1 MTLALKYRPKEFKDV
16 IGQKATTTILAA
28 MIAKDKLS
36 QVLLFT
42 GPSGVGKT
50 SMARIIAAQ
59 INSEGSQEV
68 HEGRHPAVLEIDAA
82 SNGSVDA
89 IRELKRSLNY
99 SSAGNKVV
107 IIDEVHSISPQAFD
121 ALLHLLE
128 FPPKNVIIILCTTEP
143 EALEPA
149 IRHRCDRY
157 FFKRASLEDLMTRLK
172 YVVAQE
178 SINIED
184 SLINLIVQRSE
195 GSFRESL
202 MLLEQVWL
210 ADITTLEQYNLL
222 HGNIDFGPSLLMSAV
237 SGPISA
243 LKKLEETL
251 YYVNSDEIVDRIIET
266 IKDVMLLK
274 AAIAS
279 FYEGNA
285 LIERQALASKL
296 NLIQLLKAMKIMWE
310 LQTKLALND
319 PTRSLEMAFSM
330 IGEAF
335 AGSII
340 EPRPQVAPPAVSPA
354 MSLDAMKSFQA

>member
-16 IGQKATTTILAA
+16 VGQHATAAILSA

-50 SMARIIAAQ
+50 SMARIVASQ
-59 INSEGSQEV
+59 INSEGAQEV
-68 HEGRHPAVLEIDAA
+68 HEGRHPAVIEIDAA

-89 IRELKRSLNY
+89 IRELKRNLNY

-107 IIDEVHSISPQAFD
+107 IIDEVHSISDQAFD

-143 EALEPA
+143 QALEPA

-157 FFKRASLEDLMTRLK
+157 FFKRASLEDLKSRLT
-172 YVVAQE
+172 YVIEQE
-178 SINIED
+178 GINIDD
-184 SLINLIVQRSE
+184 SLVNLIAQRSE

-210 ADITTLEQYNLL
+210 AEITSVEQYNLL
-222 HGNIDFGPSLLMSAV
+222 HGNIDFGPTLLLSAV
-237 SGPISA
+237 GGPISA
-243 LKKLEETL
+243 LKKLEETA
-251 YYVNSDEIVDRIIET
+251 YYVNSDEIADRIIET
-266 IKDVMLLK
+266 IKDIMLLK
-274 AAIAS
+274 AGITS
-279 FYEGNA
+279 CYEGNA
-285 LIERQALASKL
+285 LAERQMLASKL
-296 NLIQLLKAMKIMWE
+296 NLGQLLKAMKIMWE

-319 PTRSLEMAFSM
+319 PMRSLEMAFS
-330 IGEAF
+330 IVGEAF
-335 AGSII
+335 AGAIV
-340 EPRPQVAPPAVSPA
+340 EPQPQIVPPTSAA